1 MRMTAR
7 TFAWIVQS
15 PRPDVSGL
23 WGGVLVAGR
32 RDMPAQLDPA
42 VRPES
47 ARGASRVDGP
57 P

>member
-1 MRMTAR
+1 MTAR

-47 ARGASRVDGP
+47 ARCASRVDGP
-57 P
+57 T